1 MFKSCQKRL
10 DFHIFAIANIILA
23 YCSKG
28 NNKSFADYQSLQVVA
43 PTIHTSYNIFLQFA
57 KMPTFEKNLLPTL
70 SKLSL
75 SRAACNHSKPNSA
88 VVEYMH
94 LSKTW
99 KFLVE
104 KLENHICLDYKSLQ
118 LCVVPISRNLIRHI
132 ICSLSISLFFKIEK
146 RIKIYKNF
154 REKTKTWNK
163 FIAVSMYRDEKT
175 LLEMEVRSVFH
186 CYDQCTKINQPQ
198 PLGCLVWL

>member
-57 KMPTFEKNLLPTL
+57 KMPTFENMLLCPSFPSPAQLVIIHNPT
-70 SKLSL
+70 
-75 SRAACNHSKPNSA
+75 

-94 LSKTW
+94 PSKT
-99 KFLVE
+99 
-104 KLENHICLDYKSLQ
+104 
-118 LCVVPISRNLIRHI
+118 
-132 ICSLSISLFFKIEK
+132 
-146 RIKIYKNF
+146 
-154 REKTKTWNK
+154 REILGGKT
-163 FIAVSMYRDEKT
+163 
-175 LLEMEVRSVFH
+175 
-186 CYDQCTKINQPQ
+186 
-198 PLGCLVWL
+198 

>member
-1 MFKSCQKRL
+1 M

-57 KMPTFEKNLLPTL
+57 KMPTFENMLLPTL
-70 SKLSL
+70 SKFSL
-75 SRAACNHSKPNSA
+75 SRAACNHSQPNSGCIFQKH
-88 VVEYMH
+88 E
-94 LSKTW
+94 

-154 REKTKTWNK
+154 REKTKT
-163 FIAVSMYRDEKT
+163 
-175 LLEMEVRSVFH
+175 
-186 CYDQCTKINQPQ
+186 
-198 PLGCLVWL
+198 

>member
-57 KMPTFEKNLLPTL
+57 KMPTFENMLLCPSFPSPAQLVIIHNPT
-70 SKLSL
+70 
-75 SRAACNHSKPNSA
+75 

>member
-1 MFKSCQKRL
+1 M

-57 KMPTFEKNLLPTL
+57 KMTTFEKYATSYFDQIFLVPRSLLSFTTQQWL
-70 SKLSL
+70 NTCIFQK
-75 SRAACNHSKPNSA
+75 R
-88 VVEYMH
+88 E
-94 LSKTW
+94 

-154 REKTKTWNK
+154 REKTKT
-163 FIAVSMYRDEKT
+163 
-175 LLEMEVRSVFH
+175 
-186 CYDQCTKINQPQ
+186 
-198 PLGCLVWL
+198 

>member
-1 MFKSCQKRL
+1 MYNVWISTYSRLLISSLPTVRKETIKVLQITKVCRWWLQQSTQVTTFSCNLQKCL
-10 DFHIFAIANIILA
+10 HLKN
-23 YCSKG
+23 
-28 NNKSFADYQSLQVVA
+28 
-43 PTIHTSYNIFLQFA
+43 
-57 KMPTFEKNLLPTL
+57 MPLPTL
-70 SKLSL
+70 SKFSL

-154 REKTKTWNK
+154 REKNKT
-163 FIAVSMYRDEKT
+163 
-175 LLEMEVRSVFH
+175 
-186 CYDQCTKINQPQ
+186 
-198 PLGCLVWL
+198 